1 MTGHRIRD
9 IAAALGAEAL
19 GAADFVVTGVAEPAA
34 AGPDDLALA
43 MSPRY
48 ADDLAKGRA
57 KAAVLGPDMDWQAL
71 GLEAAIIAP
80 RPRFAMAGVTRAMDP
95 GPVIAPGHHPSAVI
109 DPAASIGIGAAIG
122 PFVHIGPGVEIGR
135 NARIAAHVSIAE
147 GTRIGDD
154 ALILAGVRIG
164 ARVRIGD
171 RVIIQPGAV
180 LGGDGFSFVTP
191 EKSHVETARESLGTA
206 DHSSRGPQSWTR
218 IHSLGGLAIGDDVE
232 IGANS
237 AVDRGTVAD
246 TVIGDGT
253 KIDNLVH
260 IGHNCRIG
268 RDCLLCGQVGFA
280 GSAVL
285 GDRVVL
291 GGQCGVS
298 DNIEIGSDVVAA
310 GATKIY
316 SNVPAGR
323 MLMGSPAVRLDT
335 HVEMYKAL
343 RRLPR
348 LARTVAELQK
358 AVFNA
363 GRKP

>member
-1 MTGHRIRD
+1 MDGHSIRD
-9 IAAALGAEAL
+9 IAAALGAEVL
-19 GAADFVVTGVAEPAA
+19 GDADIIIMGASEPRT
-34 AGPDDLALA
+34 AGPEHLALA
-43 MSPRY
+43 MSERY
-48 ADDLAKGRA
+48 AAELVQGRA
-57 KAAVLGPDMDWQAL
+57 RAAVIGPDMDWQAL
-71 GLEAAIIAP
+71 RLEAAVVAP
-80 RPRFAMAGVTRAMDP
+80 RPRYAMAAVTRAMDP
-95 GPVIAPGHHPSAVI
+95 GHAIAQGIHPSAVI
-109 DPAASIGIGAAIG
+109 AHSAVIGEGAHIAPLVYIG
-122 PFVHIGPGVEIGR
+122 PDVTIGR
-135 NARIAAHVSIAE
+135 NARISAHASIAE
-147 GTRIGDD
+147 GARIGDD
-154 ALILAGVRIG
+154 ALILSGAKIG
-164 ARVRIGD
+164 ARVVIGD
-171 RVIIQPGAV
+171 RAIIQPGAV
-180 LGGDGFSFVTP
+180 LGADGFSFVTA

-206 DHSSRGPQSWTR
+206 DHAQAAQQSWTR
-218 IHSLGGLAIGDDVE
+218 IHSLGGLRIGHDVE
-232 IGANS
+232 IGAN
-237 AVDRGTVAD
+237 AAIDRGTIAD

-280 GSAVL
+280 GSATL

-323 MLMGSPAVRLDT
+323 MLMGSPAVKLDT

-358 AVFNA
+358 AVFKSD
-363 GRKP
+363 RSP